1 MMDVLQIFWFCKQG
15 LFVYREEDMEGFKR
29 EQNIETLKIVV
40 WHVLEYDHFQVE
52 EHSYGQF
59 HEGDTY
65 VIRWQYMIVNAG
77 WLTSVT

>member
-1 MMDVLQIFWFCKQG
+1 
-15 LFVYREEDMEGFKR
+15 MEGFMR
-29 EQNIETLKIVV
+29 EQNIETMKVVV

-65 VIRWQYMIVNAG
+65 VIRWSYMIINAG
-77 WLTSVT
+77 SIQWRLNLRLHKVHLMCTWGARHL